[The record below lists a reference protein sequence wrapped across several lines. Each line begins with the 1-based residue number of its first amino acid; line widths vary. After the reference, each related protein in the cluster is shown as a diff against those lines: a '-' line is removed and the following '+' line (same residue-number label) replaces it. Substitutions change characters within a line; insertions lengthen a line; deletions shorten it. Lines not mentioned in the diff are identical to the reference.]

1 MFHKAVGGGIY
12 GQVRVVQIGFTTGGD
27 MITRMIFGG
36 LVAAVSTVVIAAP
49 NALADNN
56 VCVGVM
62 NQSGCNPAP
71 WNGQLMETWNT
82 PGYYGGWTNGPVAC
96 DPFTRQCRGWA
107 QP

>member
-1 MFHKAVGGGIY
+1 MVRSGWFHRG
-12 GQVRVVQIGFTTGGD
+12 GQVIARVIFTC
-27 MITRMIFGG
+27 M
-36 LVAAVSTVVIAAP
+36 VAAASPMMIGTPYAV
-49 NALADNN
+49 ADNN
-56 VCVGVM
+56 VCVRVM
-62 NQSGCNPAP
+62 NQSGCKPAP

>member
-1 MFHKAVGGGIY
+1 MRTIVG
-12 GQVRVVQIGFTTGGD
+12 VVMMVG
-27 MITRMIFGG
+27 
-36 LVAAVSTVVIAAP
+36 AALWCGPVTPAAS
-49 NALADNN
+49 ADSA
-56 VCVGVM
+56 CVGVL
-62 NQSGCNPAP
+62 NQSGCRPAP

>member
-1 MFHKAVGGGIY
+1 MVRPDWIHRGGFD
-12 GQVRVVQIGFTTGGD
+12 RGGEV
-27 MITRMIFGG
+27 IARMIFSG
-36 LVAAVSTVVIAAP
+36 LVAAASAMAFTAP
-49 NALADNN
+49 NALADN

-96 DPFTRQCRGWA
+96 DPFTLQCRGWV

>member
-1 MFHKAVGGGIY
+1 MRTIAVAMAMMLAAVLWC
-12 GQVRVVQIGFTTGGD
+12 GQVIPE
-27 MITRMIFGG
+27 
-36 LVAAVSTVVIAAP
+36 AS
-49 NALADNN
+49 ADT
-56 VCVGVM
+56 VCVGVL
-62 NQSGCNPAP
+62 NQSGCRPAP

>member
-1 MFHKAVGGGIY
+1 MIA
-12 GQVRVVQIGFTTGGD
+12 RIGFACLIG
-27 MITRMIFGG
+27 
-36 LVAAVSTVVIAAP
+36 AAVAMVIAAP

-62 NQSGCNPAP
+62 NQSGCKPAP

>member
-1 MFHKAVGGGIY
+1 
-12 GQVRVVQIGFTTGGD
+12 
-27 MITRMIFGG
+27 MIARMIFVG
-36 LVAAVSTVVIAAP
+36 LMTAVSTAAFAAP
-49 NALADNN
+49 NAVADN

-96 DPFTRQCRGWA
+96 DPFTLQCRGWV

>member
-1 MFHKAVGGGIY
+1 MI
-12 GQVRVVQIGFTTGGD
+12 VR
-27 MITRMIFGG
+27 MLLGG
-36 LVAAVSTVVIAAP
+36 LAAGVSVMMFAAP
-49 NALADNN
+49 NAVAGP

-96 DPFTRQCRGWA
+96 DQFTRQCRGWA

>member
-1 MFHKAVGGGIY
+1 MKNLIMLRGLL
-12 GQVRVVQIGFTTGGD
+12 
-27 MITRMIFGG
+27 MFGG
-36 LVAAVSTVVIAAP
+36 FVIALAATIAGSLSTAP
-49 NALADNN
+49 DAVADTA
-56 VCVGVM
+56 CVGVL
-62 NQSGCNPAP
+62 NQSGCTPAP

>member
-1 MFHKAVGGGIY
+1 
-12 GQVRVVQIGFTTGGD
+12 
-27 MITRMIFGG
+27 MIARMIFVG
-36 LVAAVSTVVIAAP
+36 LMTAFSTATFSAP
-49 NALADNN
+49 NAVADN

-96 DPFTRQCRGWA
+96 DPFTLQCRGWV

>member
-1 MFHKAVGGGIY
+1 
-12 GQVRVVQIGFTTGGD
+12 
-27 MITRMIFGG
+27 
-36 LVAAVSTVVIAAP
+36 
-49 NALADNN
+49 
-56 VCVGVM
+56 M
-62 NQSGCNPAP
+62 NQSGCKPAP

>member
-1 MFHKAVGGGIY
+1 
-12 GQVRVVQIGFTTGGD
+12 
-27 MITRMIFGG
+27 MIARMIFVG
-36 LVAAVSTVVIAAP
+36 LMTAFSAMVSAAP
-49 NALADNN
+49 NASADNN

-62 NQSGCNPAP
+62 NQSGCDPAP

>member
-1 MFHKAVGGGIY
+1 MNIRIIVGVLAV
-12 GQVRVVQIGFTTGGD
+12 TTGV
-27 MITRMIFGG
+27 TVFAPT
-36 LVAAVSTVVIAAP
+36 AAADST
-49 NALADNN
+49 
-56 VCVGVM
+56 VCVGVL
-62 NQSGCNPAP
+62 NQSGCKPAP

>member
-1 MFHKAVGGGIY
+1 MRGII
-12 GQVRVVQIGFTTGGD
+12 VTAA
-27 MITRMIFGG
+27 
-36 LVAAVSTVVIAAP
+36 AAVAVALLNAPDAAAGP
-49 NALADNN
+49 L
-56 VCVGVM
+56 CVGVL
-62 NQSGCNPAP
+62 NQSGCQPAP